1 MDVFE
6 YAVVRF
12 VPRVER
18 GEYINVGV
26 VLYCRAQRFVDA
38 RMLSDWARCASL
50 FPDADLEEL
59 QRHASAFRE
68 IAQGLPSGG
77 AIAALVPAERF
88 RWLTAKRSTIIQPS
102 PVHPGLTAD
111 AAQTLA
117 NLYDKLVK

>member
-18 GEYINVGV
+18 GEYINIGV

-38 RMLSDWARCASL
+38 RMLSDWSRCAVFS
-50 FPDADLEEL
+50 PDVDLKEL
-59 QRHASAFRE
+59 QRHVSAFRE

-77 AIAALVPAERF
+77 PIAEWAPAERF

-111 AAQTLA
+111 ATQTLA